1 MHGDTN
7 NLNASLRAVAIVSC
21 ASPFVLFVFRGA
33 QLRAQ
38 IRSSK
43 FGLNFQTHTDS
54 LSDGQ
59 KVGPKVWLQHSR
71 ANKHSQGWPRMVIP
85 NNANI
90 YWCGVSPPSPNVQC

>member
-7 NLNASLRAVAIVSC
+7 NLNASSLAVAIVFC
-21 ASPFVLFVFRGA
+21 ASRFVLFVFRSA

-59 KVGPKVWLQHSR
+59 KVGPNVLVQHLH
-71 ANKHSQGWPRMVIP
+71 ANKH
-85 NNANI
+85 
-90 YWCGVSPPSPNVQC
+90 